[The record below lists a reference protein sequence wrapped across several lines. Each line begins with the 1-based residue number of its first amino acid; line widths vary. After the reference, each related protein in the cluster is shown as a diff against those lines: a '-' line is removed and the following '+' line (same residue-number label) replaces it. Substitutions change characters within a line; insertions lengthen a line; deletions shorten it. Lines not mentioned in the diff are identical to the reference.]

1 MNFAAVTSVRRRFG
15 RTLILLVITAFGI
28 SGCASWFQS
37 DLTKLDLR
45 LTAASDLNPDLA
57 GRPSPLVVRIYELK
71 APTIFQNA
79 DFFSLYEFDQQTL
92 GMDLVNSEEMLLT
105 PGQQT
110 DVQAALS
117 ADTNYIAVIAAYR
130 DIERSN
136 WRYVMPI
143 ALQEKN
149 RKTLV
154 FQAQGIL
161 EK

>member
-1 MNFAAVTSVRRRFG
+1 MSFTAVMPTMRRA
-15 RTLILLVITAFGI
+15 LLLLVLGVLGL

-71 APTIFQNA
+71 APAIFQNA

-92 GMDLVNSEEMLLT
+92 GMDLVNTEEMLLT